1 MRRDGATNG
10 TPRPR
15 GITRLMEPTEL
26 LRLVGERLD
35 RLGCERFTTGS
46 LASMVFGEPR
56 FTNDIDIVVRM
67 DERQARL
74 LSAAFQG
81 DEWYVSAEAAAE
93 AARSRGMV
101 KIIHVPSGLKADIIV
116 TAGGDFDASRF
127 ARVRRIELPDG
138 RVEPFSSP
146 EDVILKKLEF
156 FREGGSQKHLRDIAS
171 MIAVQ
176 GAETLDWHYLMQ
188 WAARLGITDQLG
200 LIRPK

>member
-1 MRRDGATNG
+1 
-10 TPRPR
+10 
-15 GITRLMEPTEL
+15 MEPTEL

-74 LSAAFQG
+74 LSGAFLG
-81 DEWYVSAEAAAE
+81 DEWYVSVEAAAE
-93 AARSRGMV
+93 AARSRGMFN
-101 KIIHVPSGLKADIIV
+101 IIHVPSGLKADIIV
-116 TAGGDFDASRF
+116 AEGSAFDASRF

-176 GAETLDWHYLMQ
+176 GAPALDWRYLED
-188 WAARLGITDQLG
+188 WAARLGITDQLDM
-200 LIRPK
+200 IRPK

>member
-1 MRRDGATNG
+1 MRRDGSTHG

-74 LSAAFQG
+74 LSDAFQG
-81 DEWYVSAEAAAE
+81 DDWYVSGDAAAE
-93 AARSRGMV
+93 AARLRGMFN
-101 KIIHVPSGLKADIIV
+101 IIHVPSGLKADIIV

-176 GAETLDWHYLMQ
+176 GAETLDWHYLEE
-188 WAARLGITDQLG
+188 WAARLGITEQLG